1 MNILGDF
8 IARVDSLYPDIENE
22 ELDPLLT
29 TIKNQEEELE
39 RKDRELEKFRLM
51 LAKFE
56 AGGNAETPITET
68 KVVKDRNNKKSKGK
82 KSRFKKVNCKEQGY
96 DAKDF

>member
-1 MNILGDF
+1 MSTKANSYGGYRGIYDSPYDAFTNYMNILGDF

-68 KVVKDRNNKKSKGK
+68 KSCER
-82 KSRFKKVNCKEQGY
+82 
-96 DAKDF
+96 